1 MPAAQ
6 LVAARRADAAAAL
19 PFERALLKARE
30 RHKHADAGGRDEED
44 REVGVGGHHPTVIP
58 KTSLLRNPSAARV
71 RVAAEVDVAPT
82 AVGNVRVELGR
93 PEIRV
98 AEHLLDAAQVGSPF
112 E

>member
-30 RHKHADAGGRDEED
+30 RHQHADAGGRDEENG
-44 REVGVGGHHPTVIP
+44 EVGGHRPTMIP